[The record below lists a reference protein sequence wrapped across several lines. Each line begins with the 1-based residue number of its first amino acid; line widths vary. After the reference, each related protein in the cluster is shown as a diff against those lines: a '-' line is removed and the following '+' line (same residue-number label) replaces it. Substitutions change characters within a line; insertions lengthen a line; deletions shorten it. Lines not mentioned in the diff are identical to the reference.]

1 MGLDMSLF
9 IRPRNNDYEI
19 GDWRKFNALQNYME
33 VNFGEGEEIN
43 CKDIQLTEP
52 DIGTLLVILK
62 KVSADH
68 SLAEKLFPNTTG
80 FFYGSQD
87 YDEYYFE
94 EIDRSINLFEKALE
108 ELEDNEVFY
117 NCWYQE
123 VT

>member
-1 MGLDMSLF
+1 MGLDQTMFS
-9 IRPRNNDYEI
+9 RPRNNDYEF

-33 VNFGEGEEIN
+33 VNFGEGEDIN
-43 CKDIQLTEP
+43 CKDIRLERHNI
-52 DIGTLLVILK
+52 DILLVILK

-80 FFYGSQD
+80 FFYGSQE
-87 YDEYYFE
+87 YDEDYFE
-94 EIDRSINLFEKALE
+94 EVNRSINLFEKALE
-108 ELEDNEVFY
+108 ELENNEVFY